1 MEVSGVNHIEQLE
14 GPTNVLL
21 VGDLHT
27 DYRKGGC
34 STSVFSLKSK
44 NLITNYL
51 DKILRN
57 GSGEQFDLYLEQG
70 KEVDPKTDEI
80 LFDFLNSKKK
90 PDKLLRYHHGDS
102 VQQIGKRNYSYF
114 SSFMS
119 SLDSTVFSSLQ
130 LVRNFF
136 TSKNCFTEDIDKCE
150 YPNTRFHLIDIRQKF
165 FGGCQISKLLKS
177 YNKATIEINRAFV
190 EKGGVAEEAYV
201 YDVISALKE
210 FQKCGVY
217 DTKVGK
223 QISESDY
230 GDDIMIMYGDKIKV
244 LEELI
249 KDILEIWETNKDEII
264 SKLTE
269 SSEYNEDTLD
279 WISQFYEEKNCH
291 QRYAKAFPEEE
302 LAKSGSFDLYGE
314 VLFAYTV
321 ILMDIYSLGRMTKKY
336 NRNVIVIAGMAH
348 INKYKEFFLKNGWRT
363 RWVGNKTNKK
373 CITVPDIGI
382 GKKSGKLARNKT
394 KLAKTKTKLGKK
406 RVKIGKS
413 KNQLGRT
420 KTKLGRSKT
429 KLGRSKHKKRV
440 NNYMK

>member
-1 MEVSGVNHIEQLE
+1 MEVSGVNHIEKLE

-34 STSVFSLKSK
+34 STPMFSLKSK

-51 DKILRN
+51 DKILRSN
-57 GSGEQFDLYLEQG
+57 SGEQFDLYLEQG

-90 PDKLLRYHHGDS
+90 PDKLSRYHHGNS
-102 VQQIGKRNYSYF
+102 VQQIGRRNYRYF
-114 SSFMS
+114 SSIIS
-119 SLDSTVFSSLQ
+119 SLDSTRFSSLQ

-136 TSKNCFTEDIDKCE
+136 TSKNCFTKDIDKCE
-150 YPNTRFHLIDIRQKF
+150 YPNTRFHLIDIRQNF
-165 FGGCQISKLLKS
+165 FGGCQISKLLES

-201 YDVISALKE
+201 YEVISALKE
-210 FQKCGVY
+210 FKKCGIY
-217 DTKVGK
+217 ATKVGK

-230 GDDIMIMYGDKIKV
+230 GDAIMVMYGDKLKV

-249 KDILEIWETNKDEII
+249 QDILEIWETNKDAII
-264 SKLTE
+264 NKLTE
-269 SSEYNEDTLD
+269 SSEYNEDVLD
-279 WISQFYEEKNCH
+279 WISQFYVEKNCH
-291 QRYAKAFPEEE
+291 QRYAEAFPEEE

-321 ILMDIYSLGRMTKKY
+321 ILMDIYSLGRMTKNY

-348 INKYKEFFLKNGWRT
+348 INKYKEFFLKNGWTT
-363 RWVGNKTNKK
+363 RWVGTNINKK
-373 CITVPDIGI
+373 CVIVPDIGV
-382 GKKSGKLARNKT
+382 GKKRG
-394 KLAKTKTKLGKK
+394 KLAKTKTKLGK
-406 RVKIGKS
+406 
-413 KNQLGRT
+413 N
-420 KTKLGRSKT
+420 KTKLGKNKT
-429 KLGRSKHKKRV
+429 KLGKNKTKLSKVKRRVSKYKKE
-440 NNYMK
+440 KGI